1 MRNYWL
7 KSGFLSLMEK
17 LSVQLFAFGAVFL
30 LFRALTKEAFGTWAI
45 FLTIAAIIEVARI
58 GLLQNALVKFLST
71 ADKEAYGKISTA
83 SLVLNILITVLT
95 ITFLILIAGPAA
107 TFFKMPDLEVLLQI
121 YAWTNV
127 SLIPFFQMNYIQQ
140 ANLDF
145 RGIFWSNFVRQG
157 IFFGLVLGLFLA
169 GEGFSL
175 TELAYFQIIAALGG
189 SLVAFFF
196 ARPFLHFTKKIDFD
210 WINRLFQ
217 FGIYVFGT
225 NAATQLFKSTDKFL
239 LGRIPVAGPV
249 SVALYEAAIKIT
261 NLTDVPTFS
270 MASILFPQSARK
282 ALEGKA
288 AIKDLYE
295 KAVGAIL
302 SIMVPV
308 IFVVFIFAK
317 PAILIV
323 AGSQY
328 LEAVPVLRVTILFG
342 LFIPYAVQFGTVLD
356 SIGMPRINFLFT
368 AVSLVL
374 LAVIDYFMIWG
385 FGTIGA
391 AYGTLATYAI
401 TFVAMQ
407 YFLHKKLGVNPL
419 RPILYIPYFYL
430 SFFKKVHAV
439 STRKETIFSKEE
451 TEMPVP
457 VEETN

>member
-1 MRNYWL
+1 
-7 KSGFLSLMEK
+7 MEK

-71 ADKEAYGKISTA
+71 AKKEAYAKISTA
-83 SLVLNILITVLT
+83 SLVLNILVTILT
-95 ITFLILIAGPAA
+95 ISFLLLVAQPAA
-107 TFFKMPDLEVLLQI
+107 TFFKMPEMKDLLQI

-157 IFFGLVLGLFLA
+157 IFFTLVFFFFLTGA
-169 GEGFSL
+169 TFSL
-175 TELAYFQIIAALGG
+175 PVLAYYQIIAAAGG
-189 SLVAFFF
+189 SIVAFWF
-196 ARPFLHFTKKIDFD
+196 ARPFLHFSKSIDFN
-210 WINRLFQ
+210 WIEKLFR

-239 LGRIPVAGPV
+239 LGRIPIAGPV

-261 NLTDVPTFS
+261 NLADVPTFS

-282 ALEGKA
+282 ALEGKT
-288 AIKDLYE
+288 AIRDLYE

-308 IFVVFIFAK
+308 IILVLIFAK
-317 PAILIV
+317 SAILIV

-356 SIGMPRINFLFT
+356 SIGLPRVNFIFT

-391 AYGTLATYAI
+391 AYGTLATYVI
-401 TFVAMQ
+401 TFIAMQ
-407 YFLHKKLGVNPL
+407 YFLYKKLGVNPL
-419 RPILYIPYFYL
+419 RPLFHIPYFYTL
-430 SFFKKVHAV
+430 FFKKVL
-439 STRKETIFSKEE
+439 SLTRKEKKEMTDTGPVKSKLPAEE
-451 TEMPVP
+451 M
-457 VEETN
+457 N

>member
-1 MRNYWL
+1 
-7 KSGFLSLMEK
+7 MEK
-17 LSVQLFAFGAVFL
+17 LSVQLFAFGAVFF
-30 LFRALTKEAFGTWAI
+30 LFRALSKEAFGTWAI

-71 ADKEAYGKISTA
+71 AQKEDYAKISTA

-95 ITFLILIAGPAA
+95 IGFLLLIAEPAA
-107 TFFKMPDLEVLLQI
+107 VFFKMPDLRQLLQI
-121 YAWTNV
+121 YAWTNI

-157 IFFGLVLGLFLA
+157 IFFSLVLSLFLSKTS
-169 GEGFSL
+169 FSL
-175 TELAYFQIIAALGG
+175 SLLAYFQIVAALGG
-189 SLVAFFF
+189 SLIAFWF
-196 ARPFLHFTKKIDFD
+196 ARPFLRFSRKVDFL
-210 WINRLFQ
+210 WIEKLFR

-261 NLTDVPTFS
+261 NLADVPTFS
-270 MASILFPQSARK
+270 MASVLFPQSARK

-288 AIKDLYE
+288 AIKELYE

-308 IFVVFIFAK
+308 IILVLIFAK

-328 LEAVPVLRVTILFG
+328 LEAVPILRITILFG

-356 SIGMPRINFLFT
+356 SIGLPRVNFIFT
-368 AVSLVL
+368 ACSLVL
-374 LAVIDYFMIWG
+374 LAIIDYYLIWG

-391 AYGTLATYAI
+391 AYGTLVTYMI

-407 YFLHKKLGVNPL
+407 YFLFKKLGVNALKPVL
-419 RPILYIPYFYL
+419 NIPYFYL
-430 SFFKKVHAV
+430 LFFKKAQDFLSGSEEEMPTAETSKEPVHA
-439 STRKETIFSKEE
+439 EE
-451 TEMPVP
+451 TH
-457 VEETN
+457 